1 MHRLEA
7 FGLAARQVHA
17 PHGTNLESFV
27 FDALNDP
34 AGQAPGDGIR
44 FDDGQ
49 GPLKH
54 PAIIASDLLSYCGK
68 EPEMA
73 MSTMAGKQQKDPDVH
88 KGAIEGDRP
97 TDEQMG
103 NPQGDGIDENGLP
116 DDPIA
121 TAQDEIGANED
132 ESGGG

>member
-1 MHRLEA
+1 
-7 FGLAARQVHA
+7 
-17 PHGTNLESFV
+17 
-27 FDALNDP
+27 
-34 AGQAPGDGIR
+34 
-44 FDDGQ
+44 
-49 GPLKH
+49 
-54 PAIIASDLLSYCGK
+54 
-68 EPEMA
+68 MA
-73 MSTMAGKQQKDPDVH
+73 MSTMAGKQQNDPDVH

-132 ESGGG
+132 ESEGG